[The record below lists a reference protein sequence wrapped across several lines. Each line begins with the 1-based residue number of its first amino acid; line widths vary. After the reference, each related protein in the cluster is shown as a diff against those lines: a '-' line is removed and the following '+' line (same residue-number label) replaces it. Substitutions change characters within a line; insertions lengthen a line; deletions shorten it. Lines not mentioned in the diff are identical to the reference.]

1 MSQSFIGVD
10 ISTEGTRAILVDE
23 NARQI
28 ARATTKLSP
37 VIRGEDNSQ
46 TQDATS
52 WVEAVKRVLAEVVE
66 KSESQ
71 PTAMAIT
78 ATSGTF
84 VLTNKVGIPVAPAA
98 MYNDGRANSPLERAR
113 IIRQGLSNTS
123 EELLFAH
130 TPEFVLA
137 ALTGTPLNQIAT
149 DWSHG
154 LKSDANHQTLT
165 WEETIEGI
173 EMPKIVAPGTFLG
186 KISKAIAEELKIP
199 EMDIYAGM
207 TDGCTG
213 QISAGGTE
221 IGTAVT
227 TLGTTMVIKIVA
239 DKEISG
245 PGFYSHLLPTN
256 TWLAGGASNL
266 GGISYKKFG
275 GLLESFNER
284 AKNLA
289 TYLTYPLVGV
299 GERFPIANKELIH
312 LQKGEPQS
320 QMDEYRGIL
329 EGIAFAERLSYEIL
343 EKAGAP
349 IKGQIFTVGGGSKSQ
364 LLSEIRATVLNREIA
379 LLADSGSDIGAAM
392 IAIGASAGGD
402 LATSIAKIKIPIG
415 KTIQPNASQLEL
427 LEARYQEFRSLIHSY
442 LP

>member
-1 MSQSFIGVD
+1 MSKTFIGVD

-23 NARQI
+23 NARQLG
-28 ARATTKLSP
+28 RATTKLSP
-37 VIRGEDNSQ
+37 VIRGDDNSQ
-46 TQDATS
+46 TQDPNS
-52 WVEAVKRVLAEVVE
+52 WIEAVKRVLSEVIS
-66 KSESQ
+66 KSGATPS
-71 PTAMAIT
+71 AMAIT

-84 VLTNKVGIPVAPAA
+84 LLANTDGNPIAPAA
-98 MYNDGRANSPLERAR
+98 MYNDGRANSPIERAR
-113 IIRQGLSNTS
+113 IIRQSIAGAPDQ
-123 EELLFAH
+123 LLFAH
-130 TPEFVLA
+130 TPEFVIA
-137 ALTGTPLNQIAT
+137 ALTGQPLKEIAT

-154 LKSDANHQTLT
+154 LKTGANHQSLT
-165 WEETIEGI
+165 WESQIEGI
-173 EMPKIVAPGTFLG
+173 AMPKIVAPGAHLG
-186 KISKAIAEELKIP
+186 KISKAIAQELSIP

-213 QISAGGTE
+213 QISAGGTN
-221 IGTAVT
+221 IGSAVT

-239 DKEISG
+239 NKEITG

-284 AKNLA
+284 GKKPA
-289 TYLTYPLVGV
+289 TYATYPLIGV
-299 GERFPIANKELIH
+299 GERFPIANKELVH
-312 LQKGEPQS
+312 LQSGEPQG
-320 QMDEYRGIL
+320 QLDEYRAIL

-349 IKGQIFTVGGGSKSQ
+349 INGEIYTVGGGSKST
-364 LLSEIRATVLNREIA
+364 LLSSIRATVLNRQIA
-379 LLADSGSDIGAAM
+379 LLSDSGSDIGAAM

-402 LATSIAKIKIPIG
+402 LATQISKIEIPIG
-415 KTIQPNASQLEL
+415 KTQSPDESQRDQ
-427 LEARYQEFRSLIHSY
+427 LEARYQEFLALIHSY

>member
-37 VIRGEDNSQ
+37 VIRGDDNSQ

-84 VLTNKVGIPVAPAA
+84 VLTNKAGIPVAPAA

-130 TPEFVLA
+130 TPEFVIA

-154 LKSDANHQTLT
+154 LKSGANHQTLT

-284 AKNLA
+284 AKNPA

-364 LLSEIRATVLNREIA
+364 LLSEIRATVLNKNIA
-379 LLADSGSDIGAAM
+379 LLSDSGSDIGAAM
-392 IAIGASAGGD
+392 IAIGASKGGD
-402 LATSIAKIKIPIG
+402 LANAISKIQIPIG
-415 KTIQPNASQLEL
+415 KMQEPNQSQLEH
-427 LEARYQEFRSLIHSY
+427 LEARYQEFHSLIHSY

>member
-23 NARQI
+23 NAKQI

-52 WVEAVKRVLAEVVE
+52 WVGAVKRVLAEVIE
-66 KSESQ
+66 KSGATPS
-71 PTAMAIT
+71 AMAIT

-98 MYNDGRANSPLERAR
+98 MYNDGRANSPIERAR
-113 IIRQGLSNTS
+113 VIRQGLSNKN

-130 TPEFVLA
+130 TPEFVIA

-154 LKSDANHQTLT
+154 LKSGANHQTLT
-165 WEETIEGI
+165 WEETIECI

-284 AKNLA
+284 AKNPA

-329 EGIAFAERLSYEIL
+329 EGIAFAERLSFEIL
-343 EKAGAP
+343 ESAGAP
-349 IKGQIFTVGGGSKSQ
+349 IQGAVYTVGGGAKSQ
-364 LLSEIRATVLNREIA
+364 LLSQIRATVLNREIA

-427 LEARYQEFRSLIHSY
+427 LEARYQEFHSLIHSY